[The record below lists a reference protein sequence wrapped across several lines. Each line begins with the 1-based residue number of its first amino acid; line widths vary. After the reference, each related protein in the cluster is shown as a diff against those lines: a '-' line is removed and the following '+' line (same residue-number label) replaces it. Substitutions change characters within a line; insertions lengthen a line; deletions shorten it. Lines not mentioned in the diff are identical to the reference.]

1 MCVAT
6 LAGVMHQLFEGGGE
20 WGVPAAVALVS
31 FGWTVVFSLMQGKS
45 LTAKQLEGAL
55 DNQDIFLD
63 NLPATAP
70 ERSRAMAEK
79 LGEGKDSPVLSQI
92 PPLPLRQTVLGNP
105 AVAADSS
112 STSNIH
118 T

>member
-1 MCVAT
+1 M
-6 LAGVMHQLFEGGGE
+6 
-20 WGVPAAVALVS
+20 
-31 FGWTVVFSLMQGKS
+31 
-45 LTAKQLEGAL
+45 TAKQLEGAL

-79 LGEGKDSPVLSQI
+79 LGEGKDSAALPI
-92 PPLPLRQTVLGNP
+92 PTLPLRQTVLGNP

-112 STSNIH
+112 TSSNIH